1 MAETAA
7 DILVETLTA
16 WGVDT
21 IFGLPGDGINGIME
35 ALRTRQD
42 RVRFVQVRHEEAAAL
57 AAVGYAKVTGRLGV
71 CLATSGPGGIHLLNG
86 LYDAKMDHVPVLAV
100 TGLQHHDLIATWT
113 QQDVELDKL
122 FMDACAYNARIMGA
136 AHVQNV
142 VDIAC
147 RSALAYRKPCHV
159 TIPIDVQA
167 MPAKKDQRSERN
179 VAEHVSSVMAHGGGE
194 ADPVALERAVRLLD
208 EGDRVFI
215 LAGRGA
221 LCAREELLTLAE
233 RLGAPIGKALL
244 GKAAVPDDHPLTT
257 GGVGLLGTRPSEEAM
272 KACDTLLIVGSSF
285 PYVEYYPEP
294 GKARGIQIDR
304 DPQRIGLRYP
314 VEAGL
319 VGDCAKVLRAL
330 AERVRRKED
339 RSFLGEAQ
347 KGMRAWRA
355 LLAER
360 GGRTDVPIKPEVPVQ
375 ALGPLLAD
383 DAILICDCGNNT
395 AWTARHVELTGANQ
409 SFACS
414 GTLATMAAG
423 LPYAIGA
430 SIAFPERQVVLVAGD
445 GGLSML
451 MGDLVTLAKYRLP
464 VKIIVLKNDILGM
477 IEWEQ
482 LGKMGNP
489 QYGVELEP
497 IDFAKVAEACGL
509 RGLRVERPGACAETL
524 RAALAAPGPCLVEVP
539 IDPNEPPYPPSVH
552 VKEAGN
558 LVKGLLR
565 GGDRRGPIARTIAG
579 EMVRELI

>member
-7 DILVETLTA
+7 DILVETLIA

-42 RVRFVQVRHEEAAAL
+42 RVGFIQVRHEEAAAL
-57 AAVGYAKVTGRLGV
+57 AAVGYAKFTGRLGV

-86 LYDAKMDHVPVLAV
+86 LYDAKMDHVPVLAI

-122 FMDACAYNARIMGA
+122 FIDACAYNARAMGA

-147 RSALAYRKPCHV
+147 RTALAYRKPCHV
-159 TIPIDVQA
+159 TVPIDVQA
-167 MPAKKDQRSERN
+167 MPVGKDQRSYRN
-179 VAEHVSSVMAHGGGE
+179 VADHVSNVMAHGGGE
-194 ADPVALERAVRLLD
+194 PDPAALERAAAILD
-208 EGDRVFI
+208 EGEKVFI
-215 LAGRGA
+215 LAGQGA
-221 LCAREELLTLAE
+221 LGARQELLALADK
-233 RLGAPIGKALL
+233 LGAPIGKALL
-244 GKAAVPDDHPLTT
+244 GKAVVPDDHPLTT

-272 KACDTLLIVGSSF
+272 KACDTLLIVGSAF

-294 GKARGIQIDR
+294 GKARAVQIDR
-304 DPQRIGLRYP
+304 DPQRIGLRCP

-319 VGDCAKVLRAL
+319 VGDCAKVLREL
-330 AERVRRKED
+330 GERVSRKPD
-339 RSFLGEAQ
+339 RGFLGETQ
-347 KGMRAWRA
+347 KAMREWRD

-360 GGRTDVPIKPEVPVQ
+360 GRRMDMPIKPEVPMQ

-395 AWTARHVELTGANQ
+395 FWTARHVELTGANQ

-430 SIAFPERQVVLVAGD
+430 AVAYPERQVVLVVGD

-451 MGDLVTLAKYRLP
+451 MGDLVTLRKYRLP
-464 VKIIVLKNDILGM
+464 VKIVVLRNDMLGM

-482 LGKMGNP
+482 LANMGNP
-489 QYGVELEP
+489 QFGVALEP
-497 IDFAKVAEACGL
+497 IDFIKVAEGCGL
-509 RGLRVERPGACAETL
+509 TALRVEDPASCADTL

-539 IDPNEPPYPPSVH
+539 IDPDEPPYPPSTH
-552 VKEAGN
+552 LKEAAN

-565 GGDRRGPIARTIAG
+565 GDERRGRIVRTMAG
-579 EMVRELI
+579 ELVRELI